1 MVFGKKPFLKAKKF
15 TSQSI
20 ETADRK
26 QSLGSDVN
34 KDFSPRTRTRT
45 RTRVPRTRTTT
56 SLSRTRI

>member
-45 RTRVPRTRTTT
+45 WVPRTRTRT